1 MYSLTLHALMKFC
14 MGMLLTSILIF
25 FPAGGIY
32 FWQGW
37 LLMATLFIPVL
48 ISGILMLVFNP
59 QLLRKRLNDKEK
71 EKEQKFIIIVSSIL
85 FGSMFVVSGLNH
97 RYGWTHMPETI
108 SWCAVGT
115 YLIGYCLYA
124 EVLRENPY
132 LSRTIETSA
141 DQKLISTGLYSL
153 VRHPMYTSTIIMFP
167 SIPLILGSFPSLLI
181 MLLYIPV
188 INYRIKHE
196 ETFLEKNLQGYSAY
210 KQKVRYRII
219 PFVW

>member
-1 MYSLTLHALMKFC
+1 MKNLILHTSMKLLA
-14 MGMLLTSILIF
+14 GIILTSMLIF
-25 FPAGGIY
+25 LPAGSIH

-37 LLMATLFIPVL
+37 VLMPTLFIPVH
-48 ISGILMLVFNP
+48 INGILMLILNP

-71 EKEQKFIIIVSSIL
+71 EKEQKLIIRVSSIL
-85 FGSMFVVSGLNH
+85 FGSMFIVSGLNY

-153 VRHPMYTSTIIMFP
+153 VRHPMYTSTIIMFL

-219 PFVW
+219 PFIA

>member
-1 MYSLTLHALMKFC
+1 MKFC

-71 EKEQKFIIIVSSIL
+71 EKEQKLIIIVSSIL

-108 SWCAVGT
+108 SWCAVGA

-141 DQKLISTGLYSL
+141 DHKLIINGLYSQ
-153 VRHPMYTSTIIMFP
+153 VRHPMYTSTIIMFL
-167 SIPLILGSFPSLLI
+167 SIPLILGSFPSFLI

-196 ETFLEKNLQGYSAY
+196 ETFLEMNLQGYSAY

>member
-1 MYSLTLHALMKFC
+1 

-124 EVLRENPY
+124 EVLRENPC

-153 VRHPMYTSTIIMFP
+153 VRHPMYTSTIIMFL
-167 SIPLILGSFPSLLI
+167 SIPLILGSFLSLLI

>member
-1 MYSLTLHALMKFC
+1 MKNLILHTSMKLLA
-14 MGMLLTSILIF
+14 GIILTSMLIF
-25 FPAGGIY
+25 LPAGSIH

-37 LLMATLFIPVL
+37 VLMPTLFIPVL
-48 ISGILMLVFNP
+48 ISGILMLILNP

-71 EKEQKFIIIVSSIL
+71 EKEQKLIIKVSSIL
-85 FGSMFVVSGLNH
+85 FGSMFIVSGLNH

-132 LSRTIETSA
+132 LSRTIVTSA

-153 VRHPMYTSTIIMFP
+153 VRHPMYTSTIIMFL
-167 SIPLILGSFPSLLI
+167 SIPLILGSFPPFSLCCF
-181 MLLYIPV
+181 
-188 INYRIKHE
+188 
-196 ETFLEKNLQGYSAY
+196 TFLS
-210 KQKVRYRII
+210 
-219 PFVW
+219 

>member
-1 MYSLTLHALMKFC
+1 MSSLILHALMKFC

-25 FPAGGIY
+25 FPAGSIY

-37 LLMATLFIPVL
+37 LLMPTLFIPVL
-48 ISGILMLVFNP
+48 ISGILMLILNP

-71 EKEQKFIIIVSSIL
+71 EKEQKLIIRVSSIL
-85 FGSMFVVSGLNH
+85 FGSMFVVSGLNN

-124 EVLRENPY
+124 EVLRENAY

-141 DQKLISTGLYSL
+141 DQKLICTGLYSL
-153 VRHPMYTSTIIMFP
+153 VRHPMYTSTIIMFL

-219 PFVW
+219 PFIA